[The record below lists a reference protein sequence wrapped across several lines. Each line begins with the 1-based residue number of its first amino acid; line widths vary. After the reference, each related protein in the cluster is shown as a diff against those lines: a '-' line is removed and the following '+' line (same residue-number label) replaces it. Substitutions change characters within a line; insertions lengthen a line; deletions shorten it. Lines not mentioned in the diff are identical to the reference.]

1 MKELDLAKQRQRR
14 KNPQKATPDTSD
26 PWNLWP
32 LVKIDDISDNF
43 VTSGQFRTLAM
54 FYLSALIMDTI
65 IPEKSDPKSTNPIV
79 VILV

>member
-1 MKELDLAKQRQRR
+1 M
-14 KNPQKATPDTSD
+14 
-26 PWNLWP
+26 
-32 LVKIDDISDNF
+32 KIDDISDNF